1 MSIPAAEPAARSLGV
16 GVRTCGPEA
25 VTGAVSRPEVV
36 VVGAGAAGLAAART
50 LLAAGR
56 QVLLLEARR
65 RIGGRA
71 WTVTLGGGQP
81 FDMGASF
88 IHAAAENPWTAI
100 ARRLR
105 VATAIDPRRR
115 LVFVAGRPASA
126 VEHRAFVQAR
136 EAVLAQVQRVA
147 AGGRDLSLAEATT
160 ASGPF
165 AAQALAALGP
175 WLLGVD
181 NEAASAQE
189 FARARTGAD
198 RFVGGGHGRLVE
210 AYGRGLPVV
219 LDAEVRAVDL
229 RGPGVRIRT
238 ADHELT
244 APFAILTLPLGV
256 LAAERVRFTPPL
268 PLAWQRAVDAL
279 PMGRLAKVGLAF
291 TGDPFG
297 LGDTFYLHEQCV
309 DQRTPLFLVRPGGQ
323 DLVQTFVGGGLA
335 LDLERLDERA
345 AGEVVLEPLVRLFG
359 SRVRSRLRDVRHT
372 RWDRDPHSLGSYTVA
387 RPGGVPARAAL
398 RLPLAG
404 RLVLAGEA
412 LADDGWAATVAGAQR
427 SGRTAAAWVLAHL

>member
-1 MSIPAAEPAARSLGV
+1 VSGSAR
-16 GVRTCGPEA
+16 
-25 VTGAVSRPEVV
+25 RPEVV
-36 VVGAGAAGLAAART
+36 VVGAGVAGLAAARA

-56 QVLLLEARR
+56 RVLVLEARR

-71 WTVTLGGGQP
+71 WTVPLGGQP

-88 IHAAAENPWTAI
+88 IHAASENPWTAI

-105 VATAIDPRRR
+105 VATALDPRRR
-115 LVFVAGRPASA
+115 LVFVAGRLASA
-126 VEHRAFVQAR
+126 AEHQAFVEAR

-147 AGGRDLSLAEATT
+147 AGGRDLSLAGATT

-189 FARARTGAD
+189 FASARTGAD
-198 RFVGGGHGRLVE
+198 RFVHRGHGRLVE
-210 AYGRGLPVV
+210 AYGRGVTVELG
-219 LDAEVRAVDL
+219 AEVQAIDL

-238 ADHELT
+238 ADHELSV
-244 APFAILTLPLGV
+244 PLAILTLPLGV

-268 PLAWQRAVDAL
+268 PLAWQRAFDAL

-291 TGDPFG
+291 AGDPFG
-297 LGDTFYLHEQCV
+297 QGDTFYVHEQCL
-309 DQRTPLFLVRPGGQ
+309 DQRTPLFFVRPGGK
-323 DLVQTFVGGGLA
+323 DLVQAFVGGGLA
-335 LDLERLDERA
+335 LELERLDERA

-359 SRVRSRLRDVRHT
+359 SRVRARLRAVRHT
-372 RWDRDPHSLGSYTVA
+372 RWDRDPHSLGSYSVA

-398 RLPLAG
+398 RRPLAG
-404 RLVLAGEA
+404 QLVLAGEA
-412 LADDGWAATVAGAQR
+412 LADQGWAATVAGAHQ
-427 SGRTAAAWVLAHL
+427 SGRAAAAWVLSRL